1 MTKKSLLDS
10 SPLQPEPHAGQKLE
24 SVWDYPRPP
33 RLEPTDRRIRVVAS
47 GIVVVDTRSA
57 LRLLE
62 TSHPPTYYL
71 PPDDVRMDLL
81 QPSQRRTF
89 CEFKGPARYFNLRLD
104 DRLIENCA
112 WSYADPVPQYAVL
125 KNHFAFFAGL
135 VDECW
140 VDDELARPQPGGFY
154 GGWITSDLDG
164 PFKGGPGTAGW

>member
-1 MTKKSLLDS
+1 MTRDTDS
-10 SPLQPEPHAGQKLE
+10 PEAHQTSAGGAPRRE

-33 RLEPTDRRIRVVAS
+33 RLEPTDRRIRVISSGVTVA
-47 GIVVVDTRSA
+47 DTRRA

-71 PPDDVRMDLL
+71 PPGDVRMDLL
-81 QPSQRRTF
+81 RPSERRTF
-89 CEFKGPARYFNLRLD
+89 CEFKGTARYYDLRCD
-104 DRLIENCA
+104 DTLVENCA
-112 WSYADPVPQYAVL
+112 WSYADPVARYAAL
-125 KNHFAFFAGL
+125 ADHIAFFAGL

-140 VDDELARPQPGGFY
+140 VDDERAQPQPGGFY

>member
-1 MTKKSLLDS
+1 MNMERFLS
-10 SPLQPEPHAGQKLE
+10 SPPNANRE

-47 GIVVVDTRSA
+47 GIAVVDTRRA

-71 PPDDVRMDLL
+71 PQEDARMDLL
-81 QPSQRRTF
+81 QPSRRRTF
-89 CEFKGPARYFNLRLD
+89 CEFKGSARYFDLVLD
-104 DRLIENCA
+104 HRLIENCA
-112 WSYADPVPQYAVL
+112 WSYADPVPRYAAL
-125 KNHFAFFAGL
+125 KDHLAFFAGL

-140 VDDELARPQPGGFY
+140 VDHELVRPQPGGFY
-154 GGWITSDLDG
+154 GGWITSDIDG